1 MEVTQY
7 QKMMLIFL
15 LLKNNFMKFFKYLA
29 LIAFS
34 ISLNSQN
41 VNDDLIF
48 IDKIYDEA
56 LSNGN
61 SYEWLDYLSN
71 QIGGRLSGS
80 INYDRS
86 VKWGKEELEMIEI
99 DSVWLQP
106 VMIPKWVRGAPEYA
120 HIESSP
126 GNTISVPIAAL
137 GGSISTPSI
146 GISANVIEVKSFEE
160 LKKIGMDSIK
170 GKIVFYNRPMD
181 PTLIN
186 TFQAYSGSVNQ
197 RTQGAIEA
205 AKLGAIGVIVRS
217 MTTSLDDYPH
227 TGSMYYDGISL
238 NERIPAAAIST
249 NGAELLSSMLSLN
262 SKIKFFFRQ
271 NSKNFPDVIS
281 HNVVGQIN
289 GSLKPDEIIVIGG
302 HLDSWDLGDGS
313 HDDGSGIVQ
322 SMEVLR
328 ILKSLNYKPK
338 RTIRVVLFAN
348 EENGLRGGNK
358 YAQESKLNKEKHF
371 FALESDAGGF
381 TPRGFSFDT
390 SNKEFKS
397 IKELESLFTK
407 YGMNNFF
414 MGGSGAD
421 IGPLKDGKVILAG
434 LRPDTQ
440 RYFDYHHAASDTFDK
455 INKRELELGAAAMT
469 ALVYL
474 LDNYKL

>member
-1 MEVTQY
+1 M
-7 QKMMLIFL
+7 
-15 LLKNNFMKFFKYLA
+15 KYLSYL
-29 LIAFS
+29 LIVAFS
-34 ISLNSQN
+34 VSLHSQN
-41 VNDDLIF
+41 TNEDSVF

-56 LSNGN
+56 LANGN

-86 VKWGKEELEMIEI
+86 VKWGMDELKMINL

-146 GISANVIEVKSFEE
+146 GISANVIEVKNFNE
-160 LKKIGMDSIK
+160 LKMIGKDSIR
-170 GKIVFYNRPMD
+170 GKIIFYNRPMD

-186 TFQAYSGSVNQ
+186 TFQAYGGSVNQ
-197 RTQGAIEA
+197 RTQGAVEA

-227 TGSMYYDGISL
+227 TGSMYYEGLSL
-238 NERIPAAAIST
+238 NQRIPAAAIST

-262 SKIKFFFRQ
+262 PNIKFFFRQ
-271 NSKNFPDVIS
+271 NSKNFPDVLS
-281 HNVVGQIN
+281 HNVIAQIN
-289 GSLKPDEIIVIGG
+289 GSEKPDEIIVIGG

-313 HDDGSGIVQ
+313 HDDGAGIVQ

-328 ILKSLNYKPK
+328 ILKDLNYLPK

-348 EENGLRGGNK
+348 EENGLRGGTK
-358 YAQESKLNKEKHF
+358 YAEEARLNNEKHF

-390 SNKEFKS
+390 SEKEFKT
-397 IKELESLFTK
+397 IKKFENLFIK
-407 YGMNNFF
+407 YGMDNFF
-414 MGGSGAD
+414 IGGSGAD
-421 IGPLKDGKVILAG
+421 IGPLKNGEVILAG

>member
-1 MEVTQY
+1 M
-7 QKMMLIFL
+7 
-15 LLKNNFMKFFKYLA
+15 KYLNYL
-29 LIAFS
+29 LIIGFS
-34 ISLNSQN
+34 VSLHSQN
-41 VNDDLIF
+41 LNDDSVF

-86 VKWGKEELEMIEI
+86 VKWGKDELNTIDV

-146 GISANVIEVKSFEE
+146 GISANVIEVKNFQE
-160 LKKIGMDSIK
+160 LKMIGRDSIR
-170 GKIVFYNRPMD
+170 GKIIFYNRPMD

-186 TFQAYSGSVNQ
+186 TFQAYGGSVNQ

-227 TGSMYYDGISL
+227 TGSMYYDGLSL
-238 NERIPAAAIST
+238 NQRIPAAAIST

-262 SKIKFFFRQ
+262 SNIKFFFRQ
-271 NSKNFPDVIS
+271 NSKNFPDVLS
-281 HNVVGQIN
+281 HNVIAQIN
-289 GSLKPDEIIVIGG
+289 GSEKPDEIIVIGG

-313 HDDGSGIVQ
+313 HDDGAGIVQ

-328 ILKSLNYKPK
+328 ILKKLNYSPK

-348 EENGLRGGNK
+348 EENGLKGGTK
-358 YAQESKLNKEKHF
+358 YAEEAILNNEKHF

-390 SNKEFKS
+390 SDKEFKT
-397 IKELESLFTK
+397 IKKFESLFVK

-414 MGGSGAD
+414 IGGSGAD
-421 IGPLKDGKVILAG
+421 IGPLKNGEVILAG

>member
-1 MEVTQY
+1 M
-7 QKMMLIFL
+7 
-15 LLKNNFMKFFKYLA
+15 KYLFYFFVVT
-29 LIAFS
+29 LSFS
-34 ISLNSQN
+34 LSSQELNDHK
-41 VNDDLIF
+41 VF
-48 IDKIYDEA
+48 IDKVYNEA
-56 LSNGN
+56 LSNGQ

-71 QIGGRLSGS
+71 EIGGRLSGS

-86 VKWGKEELEMIEI
+86 VKWGKDELNLIGI

-146 GISANVIEVKSFEE
+146 GISANVIEVKSFDE
-160 LKKIGMDSIK
+160 LNNIGKDSIS
-170 GKIVFYNRPMD
+170 GKIIFFNRKMD

-186 TFQAYSGSVNQ
+186 TFQSYGGSVNQ
-197 RTQGAIEA
+197 RTQGAAKA

-217 MTTSLDDYPH
+217 MTTTLDDYPH
-227 TGSMYYDGISL
+227 TGSMYYDDLEL

-262 SKIKFFFRQ
+262 PNIKFFFRQ
-271 NSKNFPDVIS
+271 NSKNFPDVLS
-281 HNVVGQIN
+281 YNVIGQID
-289 GSLKPDEIIVIGG
+289 GSERSDEIIVVGG

-313 HDDGSGIVQ
+313 HDDGAGIVQ

-358 YAQESKLNKEKHF
+358 YAELAKKNNETHF

-381 TPRGFSFDT
+381 SPRGFSFDT
-390 SNKEFKS
+390 SESEFNSLKEFKHLF
-397 IKELESLFTK
+397 KE
-407 YGMNNFF
+407 YGADNFII
-414 MGGSGAD
+414 GGSGAD
-421 IGPLKDGKVILAG
+421 IGPLKDNKIILAG
-434 LRPDTQ
+434 LRPDPQ

>member
-1 MEVTQY
+1 M
-7 QKMMLIFL
+7 
-15 LLKNNFMKFFKYLA
+15 KYLSY
-29 LIAFS
+29 LIIIITFS
-34 ISLNSQN
+34 VSLNSQN
-41 VNDDLIF
+41 TNDYSVF

-56 LSNGN
+56 LSNGY

-86 VKWGKEELEMIEI
+86 VKWGMDELKMINL
-99 DSVWLQP
+99 DTVWLQP

-146 GISANVIEVKSFEE
+146 GISANVIEVKNFNE
-160 LKKIGMDSIK
+160 LKLIGKDSIA
-170 GKIVFYNRPMD
+170 GKIIFYNRPMD

-186 TFQAYSGSVNQ
+186 TFQAYGGSVNQ
-197 RTQGAIEA
+197 RTQGAVEA

-227 TGSMYYDGISL
+227 TGSMYYEGLSL
-238 NERIPAAAIST
+238 NQRIPAAAIST

-262 SKIKFFFRQ
+262 PNIKFFFRQ
-271 NSKNFPDVIS
+271 NSKNFPDVLS
-281 HNVVGQIN
+281 HNVIAQIN
-289 GSLKPDEIIVIGG
+289 GSEKPDEIIIVGG

-313 HDDGSGIVQ
+313 HDDGAGIVQ

-328 ILKSLNYKPK
+328 ILKDLNYSPK

-358 YAQESKLNKEKHF
+358 YAKESRLKNEKHF

-390 SNKEFKS
+390 SEKEFKS
-397 IKELESLFTK
+397 IIT
-407 YGMNNFF
+407 
-414 MGGSGAD
+414 
-421 IGPLKDGKVILAG
+421 
-434 LRPDTQ
+434 
-440 RYFDYHHAASDTFDK
+440 
-455 INKRELELGAAAMT
+455 
-469 ALVYL
+469 
-474 LDNYKL
+474 

>member
-1 MEVTQY
+1 M
-7 QKMMLIFL
+7 
-15 LLKNNFMKFFKYLA
+15 KYLNYL
-29 LIAFS
+29 LIIGFS
-34 ISLNSQN
+34 VSLHSQN
-41 VNDDLIF
+41 LNDDSVF

-86 VKWGKEELEMIEI
+86 VKWGKDELQTIDV

-146 GISANVIEVKSFEE
+146 GISANVIEVKNFKE
-160 LKKIGMDSIK
+160 LKMIGRDSIR
-170 GKIVFYNRPMD
+170 GKIIFYNRPMD

-186 TFQAYSGSVNQ
+186 TFQAYGGSVNQ

-227 TGSMYYDGISL
+227 TGSMYYDGLSL
-238 NERIPAAAIST
+238 NQRIPAAAIST

-262 SKIKFFFRQ
+262 SNIKFFFRQ
-271 NSKNFPDVIS
+271 NSKNFPDVLS
-281 HNVVGQIN
+281 HNVIAQIN
-289 GSLKPDEIIVIGG
+289 GSEKPDEIIVIGG

-313 HDDGSGIVQ
+313 HDDGAGIVQ

-328 ILKSLNYKPK
+328 ILKKLNYSPK

-348 EENGLRGGNK
+348 EENGLKGGTK
-358 YAQESKLNKEKHF
+358 YAEEAILNNEKHF

-390 SNKEFKS
+390 SDKEFKT
-397 IKELESLFTK
+397 IKKFESLFVK

-414 MGGSGAD
+414 IGGSGAD
-421 IGPLKDGKVILAG
+421 IGPLKNGEVILAG

>member
-1 MEVTQY
+1 M
-7 QKMMLIFL
+7 
-15 LLKNNFMKFFKYLA
+15 KYLSY
-29 LIAFS
+29 LIIIAFS
-34 ISLNSQN
+34 VSLNSQN
-41 VNDDLIF
+41 TNDYSVF

-56 LSNGN
+56 LSNGY

-86 VKWGKEELEMIEI
+86 VKWGMDELKMINL
-99 DSVWLQP
+99 DTVWLQP

-146 GISANVIEVKSFEE
+146 GISANVIEVKNFNE
-160 LKKIGMDSIK
+160 LKLIGKDSIA
-170 GKIVFYNRPMD
+170 GKIIFYNRPMD

-186 TFQAYSGSVNQ
+186 TFQAYGGSVNQ
-197 RTQGAIEA
+197 RTQGAVEA

-227 TGSMYYDGISL
+227 TGSMYYEGLSL
-238 NERIPAAAIST
+238 NQRIPAAAIST

-262 SKIKFFFRQ
+262 PNIKFFFRQ
-271 NSKNFPDVIS
+271 NSKNFPDVLS
-281 HNVVGQIN
+281 HNVIAQIN
-289 GSLKPDEIIVIGG
+289 GSEKPDEIIIVGG

-313 HDDGSGIVQ
+313 HDDGAGIVQ

-328 ILKSLNYKPK
+328 ILKDLNYSPK

-348 EENGLRGGNK
+348 EENGLRGGTK
-358 YAQESKLNKEKHF
+358 YAEEAKLNNEKHF

-390 SNKEFKS
+390 SDKEFKT
-397 IKELESLFTK
+397 IKKFENLFVK

-414 MGGSGAD
+414 IGGSGAD
-421 IGPLKDGKVILAG
+421 IGPLKNGEVILAG
-434 LRPDTQ
+434 LRPDSQ

>member
-1 MEVTQY
+1 M
-7 QKMMLIFL
+7 
-15 LLKNNFMKFFKYLA
+15 KYLFYF
-29 LIAFS
+29 LVVTFS
-34 ISLNSQN
+34 FSLSSQEL
-41 VNDDLIF
+41 NDHKFF
-48 IDKIYDEA
+48 IDKVYNEA
-56 LSNGN
+56 LSNGQ

-71 QIGGRLSGS
+71 EIGGRLSGS

-86 VKWGKEELEMIEI
+86 VKWGKDELNLIGI

-146 GISANVIEVKSFEE
+146 GISANVIEVKSFDE
-160 LKKIGMDSIK
+160 LNNIGKDSIS
-170 GKIVFYNRPMD
+170 GKIIFFNRKMD

-186 TFQAYSGSVNQ
+186 TFQSYGGSVNQ
-197 RTQGAIEA
+197 RTQGAAKA

-217 MTTSLDDYPH
+217 MTTTLDDYPH
-227 TGSMYYDGISL
+227 TGSMYYDGLEL

-262 SKIKFFFRQ
+262 PNIKFFFRQ
-271 NSKNFPDVIS
+271 NSKNFPDVLS
-281 HNVVGQIN
+281 YNVIGQID
-289 GSLKPDEIIVIGG
+289 GSERSDEIIVVGG

-313 HDDGSGIVQ
+313 HDDGAGIVQ

-358 YAQESKLNKEKHF
+358 YAELAKKNNETHF

-390 SNKEFKS
+390 SESEFNSLKEFKHLF
-397 IKELESLFTK
+397 KE
-407 YGMNNFF
+407 YGADDFII
-414 MGGSGAD
+414 GGSGAD
-421 IGPLKDGKVILAG
+421 IGPLKDNKIILAG
-434 LRPDTQ
+434 LRPDPQ

>member
-1 MEVTQY
+1 M
-7 QKMMLIFL
+7 
-15 LLKNNFMKFFKYLA
+15 KYLSYL
-29 LIAFS
+29 LIVAFS
-34 ISLNSQN
+34 VSLHSQN
-41 VNDDLIF
+41 TNENSFF

-56 LSNGN
+56 LANGN

-86 VKWGKEELEMIEI
+86 VKWGMGELEMINL

-146 GISANVIEVKSFEE
+146 GISANVIEVKNFKE
-160 LKKIGMDSIK
+160 LKMIGKDSIR
-170 GKIVFYNRPMD
+170 GKIIFYNRPMD

-186 TFQAYSGSVNQ
+186 TFQAYGGSVNQ
-197 RTQGAIEA
+197 RTQGAVEA
-205 AKLGAIGVIVRS
+205 AKLGAVGVIVRS

-227 TGSMYYDGISL
+227 TGSMYYDGLSL
-238 NERIPAAAIST
+238 NQRIPAAAIST

-262 SKIKFFFRQ
+262 PNIKFFFRQ
-271 NSKNFPDVIS
+271 NSKNFPDVLS
-281 HNVVGQIN
+281 HNVIAQIN
-289 GSLKPDEIIVIGG
+289 GSEKPDEIIVIGG

-313 HDDGSGIVQ
+313 HDDGAGIVQ

-328 ILKSLNYKPK
+328 ILKDLNYLPK

-348 EENGLRGGNK
+348 EENGLRGGTK
-358 YAQESKLNKEKHF
+358 YAEEAILNNEKHF

-390 SNKEFKS
+390 SEKEFKT
-397 IKELESLFTK
+397 IKKFENLFIK
-407 YGMNNFF
+407 YGMDNFF
-414 MGGSGAD
+414 IGGSGAD
-421 IGPLKDGKVILAG
+421 IGPLKNGEVILAG

>member
-1 MEVTQY
+1 M
-7 QKMMLIFL
+7 
-15 LLKNNFMKFFKYLA
+15 KYLSYL
-29 LIAFS
+29 LIVAFS
-34 ISLNSQN
+34 VSLHSQN
-41 VNDDLIF
+41 TNENSIF

-56 LSNGN
+56 LANGN

-86 VKWGKEELEMIEI
+86 VKWSMGELEMINL

-106 VMIPKWVRGAPEYA
+106 VMTPKWVRGAPEYA

-146 GISANVIEVKSFEE
+146 GISANVIEVKNFKE
-160 LKKIGMDSIK
+160 LKMIGKDSIR
-170 GKIVFYNRPMD
+170 GKIIFYNRPMD

-186 TFQAYSGSVNQ
+186 TFQAYGGSVNQ
-197 RTQGAIEA
+197 RTQGAVEA
-205 AKLGAIGVIVRS
+205 AKLGAVGVIVRS

-227 TGSMYYDGISL
+227 TGSMYYDGLSL
-238 NERIPAAAIST
+238 NQRIPAAAIST

-262 SKIKFFFRQ
+262 PNLKFFFRQ
-271 NSKNFPDVIS
+271 NSKNFPDVLS
-281 HNVVGQIN
+281 HNVIAQIN
-289 GSLKPDEIIVIGG
+289 GSEKSNEIILIGG

-313 HDDGSGIVQ
+313 HDDGAGIVQ

-328 ILKSLNYKPK
+328 ILKDLNYSPK

-348 EENGLRGGNK
+348 EENGLRGGTK
-358 YAQESKLNKEKHF
+358 YAEEARLNNEKHF

-390 SNKEFKS
+390 SEKEFKT
-397 IKELESLFTK
+397 IKKFENLFIE
-407 YGMNNFF
+407 YGMDNFF
-414 MGGSGAD
+414 IGGSGAD
-421 IGPLKDGKVILAG
+421 IGPLKNGEVILAG

>member
-1 MEVTQY
+1 M
-7 QKMMLIFL
+7 
-15 LLKNNFMKFFKYLA
+15 KYLSY
-29 LIAFS
+29 LIIITFS
-34 ISLNSQN
+34 VSLNSQN
-41 VNDDLIF
+41 TNDYSVF

-56 LSNGN
+56 LSNGY

-86 VKWGKEELEMIEI
+86 VKWGMDELKTINL
-99 DSVWLQP
+99 DTVWLQP

-146 GISANVIEVKSFEE
+146 GISANVIEVKNFNE
-160 LKKIGMDSIK
+160 LKLIGKDSIA
-170 GKIVFYNRPMD
+170 GKIIFYNRPMD

-186 TFQAYSGSVNQ
+186 TFQAYGGSVNQ
-197 RTQGAIEA
+197 RTQGAVEA

-227 TGSMYYDGISL
+227 TGSMYYEGLSL
-238 NERIPAAAIST
+238 NQRIPAAAIST

-262 SKIKFFFRQ
+262 PNIKFFFRQ
-271 NSKNFPDVIS
+271 NSKNFPDVLS
-281 HNVVGQIN
+281 HNVIAQIN
-289 GSLKPDEIIVIGG
+289 GSEKPDEIIIVGG

-313 HDDGSGIVQ
+313 HDDGAGIVQ

-328 ILKSLNYKPK
+328 ILKDLNYSPK

-348 EENGLRGGNK
+348 EENGLRGGTK
-358 YAQESKLNKEKHF
+358 YAEEAKLNNEKHF

-390 SNKEFKS
+390 SDKEFKT
-397 IKELESLFTK
+397 IKKFENLFVK

-414 MGGSGAD
+414 IGGSGAD
-421 IGPLKDGKVILAG
+421 IDPLKNGEVILAG
-434 LRPDTQ
+434 LRPDSQ

>member
-1 MEVTQY
+1 M
-7 QKMMLIFL
+7 
-15 LLKNNFMKFFKYLA
+15 KYLSY
-29 LIAFS
+29 LLIIAFS
-34 ISLNSQN
+34 VSLNSQN
-41 VNDDLIF
+41 TNDYSVF

-56 LSNGN
+56 LSNGY

-86 VKWGKEELEMIEI
+86 VKWGMDELKTINL
-99 DSVWLQP
+99 DTVWLQP

-146 GISANVIEVKSFEE
+146 GISANVIEVKNFNE
-160 LKKIGMDSIK
+160 LKLIGKDSIA
-170 GKIVFYNRPMD
+170 GKIIFYNRPMD

-186 TFQAYSGSVNQ
+186 TFQAYGGSVNQ
-197 RTQGAIEA
+197 RTQGAVEA
-205 AKLGAIGVIVRS
+205 SKLGAIGVIVRS

-227 TGSMYYDGISL
+227 TGSMYYEGLSL
-238 NERIPAAAIST
+238 NQRIPAAAIST

-262 SKIKFFFRQ
+262 PNIKFFFRQ
-271 NSKNFPDVIS
+271 NSKNFPDVLS
-281 HNVVGQIN
+281 HNVIAQIN
-289 GSLKPDEIIVIGG
+289 GSEKPDEIIIVGG

-313 HDDGSGIVQ
+313 HDDGAGIVQ

-328 ILKSLNYKPK
+328 ILKDLNYSPK

-348 EENGLRGGNK
+348 EENGLRGGTK
-358 YAQESKLNKEKHF
+358 YAEEAKLNNEKHF

-390 SNKEFKS
+390 SDKEFKT
-397 IKELESLFTK
+397 IKKFENLFVK

-414 MGGSGAD
+414 IGGSGAD
-421 IGPLKDGKVILAG
+421 IGPLKNGEVILAG
-434 LRPDTQ
+434 LRPDSQ

>member
-1 MEVTQY
+1 M
-7 QKMMLIFL
+7 
-15 LLKNNFMKFFKYLA
+15 KYLSYL
-29 LIAFS
+29 LIVAFS
-34 ISLNSQN
+34 VSLHSQN
-41 VNDDLIF
+41 TNENSIF

-56 LSNGN
+56 LANGN

-86 VKWGKEELEMIEI
+86 VKWGMGELEMINL

-146 GISANVIEVKSFEE
+146 GISANVIEVKNFKE
-160 LKKIGMDSIK
+160 LKMIGKDSIR
-170 GKIVFYNRPMD
+170 GKIIFYNRPMD

-186 TFQAYSGSVNQ
+186 TFQAYGGSVNQ
-197 RTQGAIEA
+197 RTQGAVEA
-205 AKLGAIGVIVRS
+205 AKLGAVGVIVRS

-227 TGSMYYDGISL
+227 TGSMYYDGLSL
-238 NERIPAAAIST
+238 NQRIPAAAIST

-262 SKIKFFFRQ
+262 PNIKFFFRQ
-271 NSKNFPDVIS
+271 NSKNFPDVLS
-281 HNVVGQIN
+281 HNVIAQIN
-289 GSLKPDEIIVIGG
+289 GSEKPDEIILIGG

-313 HDDGSGIVQ
+313 HDDGAGIVQ

-328 ILKSLNYKPK
+328 ILKDLNYSPK

-348 EENGLRGGNK
+348 EENGLRGGTK
-358 YAQESKLNKEKHF
+358 YAEEAILNNEKHF

-390 SNKEFKS
+390 SEKEFKT
-397 IKELESLFTK
+397 IKKFENLFIK
-407 YGMNNFF
+407 YGMDNFF
-414 MGGSGAD
+414 IGGSGAD
-421 IGPLKDGKVILAG
+421 IGPLKNGEVILAG